1 MVGHLMEREPYWDYM
16 GRRMKEDRS
25 VPEETYRTEIAQM
38 QKQIHY
44 LQLRVKELSEEVYD
58 LRKYRPVQ
66 LELDV

>member
-16 GRRMKEDRS
+16 GRRTREERS

-44 LQLRVKELSEEVYD
+44 LQLRVKELTEEIYD
-58 LRKYRPVQ
+58 LRKHGPVQ
-66 LELDV
+66 LELDI

>member
-1 MVGHLMEREPYWDYM
+1 M
-16 GRRMKEDRS
+16 GRRTKEDRL

-44 LQLRVKELSEEVYD
+44 LQLRVKELSEELHD
-58 LRKYRPVQ
+58 LRKYGPVQ

>member
-1 MVGHLMEREPYWDYM
+1 MQREPYWEYM
-16 GRRMKEDRS
+16 GRRTKEDRS

-38 QKQIHY
+38 QQQIHY
-44 LQLRVKELSEEVYD
+44 LQLRVKELSEELYD